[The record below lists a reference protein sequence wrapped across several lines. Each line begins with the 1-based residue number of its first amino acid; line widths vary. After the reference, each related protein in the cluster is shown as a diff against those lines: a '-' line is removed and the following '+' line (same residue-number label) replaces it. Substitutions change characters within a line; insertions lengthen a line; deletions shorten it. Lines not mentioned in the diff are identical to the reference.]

1 MEVSKILNSKS
12 EDFVMLS
19 VDGVRLL
26 FTYDEVRRAAK
37 LAKSVDRNRDRAN
50 KRPPSKENAIYTQ
63 PKNERSKK

>member
-37 LAKSVDRNRDRAN
+37 LAKSVD
-50 KRPPSKENAIYTQ
+50 KENAIYTQ